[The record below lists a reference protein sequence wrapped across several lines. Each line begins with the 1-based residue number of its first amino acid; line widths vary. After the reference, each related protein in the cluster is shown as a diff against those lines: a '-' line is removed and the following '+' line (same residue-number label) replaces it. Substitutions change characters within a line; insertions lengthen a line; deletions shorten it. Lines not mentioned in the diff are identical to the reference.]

1 MDMYSYEAA
10 YSKRSQQ
17 GTTLITGLIMLLLLT
32 VIGLAA
38 MDMTTVDVKLLA
50 NAKDRQLAFNAAESQ
65 LFQASTAIYEQSS
78 AVDNTVQQYRGDAF
92 ATNPAWWMD
101 NGNWQALDAN
111 ERADFAIEQPAERR
125 EPAPNGVANLI
136 INNTGHDRAFHE
148 YPVITKALG
157 PGGAE
162 VALSSRFIK
171 RIESNAL

>member
-1 MDMYSYEAA
+1 MNMYSYKTACW
-10 YSKRSQQ
+10 KRDQQ

-65 LFQASTAIYEQSS
+65 LFQASKAIYAQSS
-78 AVDNTVQQYRGDAF
+78 AVNDSVEQYRGSAF
-92 ATNPAWWMD
+92 AANPSWWTD
-101 NGNWQALDAN
+101 NSNWQALTAN
-111 ERADFAIEQPAERR
+111 ESSDFAIEQPAERR
-125 EPAPNGVANLI
+125 EPAPNGVSNLI
-136 INNTGHDRAFHE
+136 IDNTGHDRAFHE